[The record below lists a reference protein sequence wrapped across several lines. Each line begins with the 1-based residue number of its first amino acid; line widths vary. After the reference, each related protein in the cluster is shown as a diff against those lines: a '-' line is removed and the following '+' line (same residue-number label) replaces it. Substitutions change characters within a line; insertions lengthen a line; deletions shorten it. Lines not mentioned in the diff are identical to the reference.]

1 MYSSKVRPGNK
12 LLPKTGERLNLGN
25 QDGSIFFSKDK
36 ENLMNK
42 FFRIIRKLFY
52 NNKLPEILSDR
63 DFKKLVNDFLF
74 SYRLLLNAYM
84 HKDIDSAIYNKNRPT
99 WDTIILN
106 LEFGVII
113 GLYKI
118 LERRKDLGQE
128 FADNRLNIISKKIRK
143 LRNRVVAHFDPNA
156 LVGSFFQAHQN
167 TGSDLIDLFEAIK
180 KRLIDY
186 QKIHNLTTDVDN
198 SFRFVTT
205 DAVNNFKSWTDYFK
219 K

>member
-1 MYSSKVRPGNK
+1 
-12 LLPKTGERLNLGN
+12 
-25 QDGSIFFSKDK
+25 
-36 ENLMNK
+36 MNK
-42 FFRIIRKLFY
+42 FFRVIKKLFY
-52 NNKLPEILSDR
+52 KNKLSEILSDR

-74 SYRLLLNAYM
+74 TYRLFLLNAYM
-84 HKDIDSAIYNKNRPT
+84 YKDIDSALYNKNRPT
-99 WDTIILN
+99 WDTVILN

-118 LERRKDLGQE
+118 LERRKDLGRE

-143 LRNRVVAHFDPNA
+143 IRNRVVAHFDPNA
-156 LVGSFFQAHQN
+156 LVSSFFQAHQN
-167 TGSDLIDLFEAIK
+167 TGSDLIDLFQAIK

-205 DAVNNFKSWTDYFK
+205 DTVNDFKSWMDYFK
-219 K
+219 R

>member
-1 MYSSKVRPGNK
+1 MGIYSSVK
-12 LLPKTGERLNLGN
+12 
-25 QDGSIFFSKDK
+25 K

-42 FFRIIRKLFY
+42 FFRVIKKLFY
-52 NNKLPEILSDR
+52 KNKLSEILSDR

-74 SYRLLLNAYM
+74 TYRLFLLNAYM
-84 HKDIDSAIYNKNRPT
+84 YKDIDSALYNKNRPT
-99 WDTIILN
+99 WDTVILN

-118 LERRKDLGQE
+118 LERRKDLGRE

-143 LRNRVVAHFDPNA
+143 IRNRVVAHFDPNA
-156 LVGSFFQAHQN
+156 LVSSFFQAHQN
-167 TGSDLIDLFEAIK
+167 TGSDLIDLFQAIK

-205 DAVNNFKSWTDYFK
+205 DTVNDFKSWMDYFK
-219 K
+219 R